1 MRRTERDGTKRGL
14 KRIRRFAALWM
25 ALLLLLTAGIP
36 AFAEGTDP
44 AGADPTNTDGTTPA
58 GPTVPAKPENFY
70 VYDNA
75 GVLSAET
82 EQAILDKDA
91 ELSSHYGIEIV
102 IMTFTT
108 LGNTSSSAY
117 RQFSEDI
124 YSAWGIGGAE
134 DRGAL
139 LILYTQDDNY
149 DAVAGALG
157 PQFTKAG
164 LTELHQKYTEPKF
177 ATGDYNGAAL
187 DFFNAAAD
195 AAVAY
200 IAGDP
205 VESSAPSSGADAAAG
220 GSNGSS
226 QSTGT
231 AGGQTGTDQKKEEG
245 NPVLG
250 AIWTVVK
257 VLLVVALILAVL
269 VAVIYIHGQMVRQ
282 KRRAARRN
290 GARST
295 SGRPSASTSRRRPD
309 GASERSG
316 TASDDD
322 YKSFSDRY
330 GSSGRDGT

>member
-231 AGGQTGTDQKKEEG
+231 AGGQTGTEQKEEG

-295 SGRPSASTSRRRPD
+295 SGRPSSSTSRRRPD

>member
-25 ALLLLLTAGIP
+25 ALLLLLTAGLP

-205 VESSAPSSGADAAAG
+205 VESSAPSSGAEAAAG
-220 GSNGSS
+220 SSNGSS
-226 QSTGT
+226 QSAGT
-231 AGGQTGTDQKKEEG
+231 AGGQTGTEQKEEG

-295 SGRPSASTSRRRPD
+295 SGRSSASTSRRRPD